1 VLEWWRHAWESGRG
15 REGRGGNG
23 LLGWSLGFG
32 VLCCML
38 AVRASGLYLIISEK
52 RRGGWFDR
60 RGGILI

>member
-1 VLEWWRHAWESGRG
+1 VGEGEWEWEK
-15 REGRGGNG
+15 GRGGNG

-38 AVRASGLYLIISEK
+38 AVRASGLYLVISEK

-60 RGGILI
+60 REVY